1 MNTTTDDL
9 RRPELGNLTDTAQRE
24 TAADGLSLAPVLD
37 MQLTM
42 SMEIGRAR
50 IPIRQLVGLNV
61 GTIVELGSAVDEA
74 FSVFVNGRMIAQ
86 GEVVVINE
94 RMGVRLTDVVTEA
107 QRAKA
112 LE

>member
-1 MNTTTDDL
+1 
-9 RRPELGNLTDTAQRE
+9 
-24 TAADGLSLAPVLD
+24 
-37 MQLTM
+37 
-42 SMEIGRAR
+42 
-50 IPIRQLVGLNV
+50 
-61 GTIVELGSAVDEA
+61 VELGSADDEA

-94 RMGVRLTDVVTEA
+94 RMGVRLSDVVTEA